1 MCRAMYRT
9 GRFKGVM
16 LTSERTA
23 DDDTCAVP
31 KHVRD
36 LLTSG
41 VCVYTHTHTH
51 THTHTQTQTH
61 THTYIYVYVYIYICV
76 YMYVYIYI
84 YIYIYIGRM

>member
-51 THTHTQTQTH
+51 TQTH
-61 THTYIYVYVYIYICV
+61 THTHIYMYMCIYVCI
-76 YMYVYIYI
+76 YIYI
-84 YIYIYIGRM
+84 YIYIYI